1 MKFNKPVTFE
11 EYALSNPSTRDG
23 MKELRTRLNK
33 HAAELEAVA
42 TGCVQDLEDILAYPV
57 GRHAR
62 WKFWHPQV
70 SPARVAI
77 GMGKLNAWEFHLAL
91 MANIHEAREAL
102 TSISLENVEEGA
114 PNIA

>member
-1 MKFNKPVTFE
+1 MKFNKPVTLE
-11 EYALSNPSTRDG
+11 EYVLSNPTTRDD

-33 HAAELEAVA
+33 HAAELETVLP
-42 TGCVQDLEDILAYPV
+42 GCVQDLEDILAYPM

-62 WKFWHPQV
+62 WKFWHPRV

-77 GMGKLNAWEFHLAL
+77 GMGKLEMWRFHLTV
-91 MANIHEAREAL
+91 MADIHEARKQVMAL
-102 TSISLENVEEGA
+102 DVHAAKDA

>member
-1 MKFNKPVTFE
+1 MKFNKPVTLE
-11 EYALSNPSTRDG
+11 EYALSNPSTQDG

-33 HAAELEAVA
+33 HAAEFEAVVP
-42 TGCVQDLEDILAYPV
+42 GCVQDLEDILAYPV
-57 GRHAR
+57 GRYAR

-77 GMGKLNAWEFHLAL
+77 GMGKLEMWRFHLTVMSDLYETRKAL
-91 MANIHEAREAL
+91 A
-102 TSISLENVEEGA
+102 SISLERTEEGA